1 MSIAKSITRSL
12 PLRALATG
20 IQATTALTAASV
32 TVAAGVAE
40 TLGKT
45 AGSVTKVCVAA
56 GTAPLRDGVK
66 AISDELSRETLS
78 RHCWHG
84 DSRAWIEVRGLG
96 DDGELGRLVLESM
109 RAHPAVT
116 SARLNYPLSR
126 VVVGFEE
133 AAASLRELCRV
144 VADAEKHYRSTQ
156 DPYVRTPVPSLPGD
170 GVVLATR
177 AVTLAAN
184 AAGLGLAVSGR
195 ALRWPRVPISVLAG
209 VVAVDYQPRLRGLL
223 EDRIGAAATDTLMTL
238 AVVAAETITQ
248 APASLSVGL
257 VMQTFKAAESRAA
270 AHAWNHHEP
279 RLALHADQLPIG
291 PVRRPEPAAERA
303 DTRFALIQAISAGL
317 VGASTRNL
325 DMAATAALVATPK
338 ASRTAP
344 EAFAAALGQ
353 GLADRHR
360 VLPLRPEGL
369 RRLSKVDA
377 IVVDPRVLCTEKL
390 RVARIAGAGPDELS
404 AAWSRAQRVLE
415 NNGLRPGWHPVPG
428 MDSGTTDCGIRALFL
443 PAHDPFAAAVVA
455 EAHRTGAE
463 LVSVDDGSLGELRP
477 AFDDIR
483 PLRKGAPNGSIDDA
497 LAGAVADLQ
506 AADRTVA
513 VLSSLDGQA
522 ISSADVA
529 LGILPPHA
537 AAGPAWHAH
546 VLLPDLAAAWR
557 MMSAIPAAR
566 EARRRGIEISGGA
579 SALGALLMLPGVRG
593 LGPGPVTTG
602 AAAGMLSGYLLA
614 RKIIGAQA
622 PRPAAFHEWHAMSAE
637 QVCKLLPS
645 PDDPAQPA
653 TEHST
658 LATRAIA
665 GGIHTAK
672 RGARMT
678 VGPAQAVGQFLGAV
692 RAELSDPLTPMLAL
706 GATAS
711 AVLGSPVDA
720 VMVGSVLTGNS
731 VLAATQRLRAE
742 SRLNRLLALQ
752 IPPARKVV
760 TGPGGQR
767 GYRDVIAEQLQP
779 GDVIEVRTH
788 EVVPADARVI
798 EEVDVEVDESALT
811 GESLSVTKQVEATPG
826 ADLAERRCMLY
837 AGTTVVAGT
846 AVAVVTAVGADT
858 QERRAAELVSGDLST
873 VGLQHQLSQL
883 TNRAW
888 PVSMTGG
895 AVVTGLGL
903 LRRQGLRQA
912 VASGIAVTVA
922 AVPEGMP
929 LVATLAQQ
937 ASARRLT
944 QFGALVRIPRS
955 VEALGRVDMVCFDK
969 TGTLSENRLRVAKVR
984 PARGCS
990 ADEVLRCAVHAAPA
1004 TNGGPQVHATDVAI
1018 VAAAPS
1024 ELAGNGDPPDA
1035 HLPFRSGRAF
1045 SASVSG
1051 TELTVKGA
1059 PEVVLAA
1066 CGADG
1071 SEMDRMVSG
1080 LAADG
1085 LRVIAVAR
1093 RQLDPQQA
1101 RSVLDD
1107 PDDIAQFCHDGL
1119 SLVGFLGLS
1128 DTPRGPAAQLL
1139 ADLHEHGLDV
1149 RLITGDHPITAA
1161 AIAQELGMSVT
1172 SDQIISGAQWDAL
1185 SRKDQEKAVAERTIF
1200 ARMTP
1205 ENKVQIVQTLERSG
1219 RVCAMVGDGS
1229 NDAAAIRAATVG
1241 IGVVSHGSDPAR
1253 VAADMVL
1260 IDGRIESLL
1269 PAILEGRQ
1277 LWQRVQAAV
1286 SVLLGGNAGEVAFAI
1301 IGSAI
1306 SGTSPLNTRQLLLVN
1321 MLTDALPAAALAVS
1335 KPRGQT
1341 SLDARGPDQR
1351 ALWQAVG
1358 VRGAT
1363 TAAAATAA
1371 WTMARFTGLP
1381 RRAST
1386 VGLVALVAAQLGQ
1399 TLLDSHDWL
1408 VVVTALGSLAAMGTL
1423 ISIPLVSQLLGC
1435 TPLGPVGWAQGL
1447 GSAAAA
1453 TAAMAVL
1460 NRILDSTDA
1469 EPDPAGALPASDPR
1483 SPRPQHATAARKAP
1497 ATARSAPRRSTKP
1510 ADRPGRRS
1518 STYSRR

>member
-20 IQATTALTAASV
+20 IQATTALTVASV
-32 TVAAGVAE
+32 TVAADVAE

-45 AGSVTKVCVAA
+45 AGSVTKVCFEACLEA
-56 GTAPLRDGVK
+56 GTAPLRDGAK
-66 AISDELSRETLS
+66 AVSGELSRETLS
-78 RHCWHG
+78 RHCWRG
-84 DSRAWIEVRGLG
+84 DDRAWIEVRGLG
-96 DDGELGRLVLESM
+96 DDGELGRLVLESI
-109 RAHPAVT
+109 RAHPGVA
-116 SARLNYPLSR
+116 SAGLNYPLSR
-126 VVVGFEE
+126 VVVDIDGP
-133 AAASLRELCRV
+133 ATTLRELCRV
-144 VADAEKHYRSTQ
+144 VADAENRYRSTQ
-156 DPYVRTPVPSLPGD
+156 DNYHRTPAASLPGD

-184 AAGLGLAVSGR
+184 AAGLGLAVGGR
-195 ALRWPRVPISVLAG
+195 ALRWPRLPSSLLAG
-209 VVAVDYQPRLRGLL
+209 VVAFDYQPRLRGLL
-223 EDRIGAAATDTLMTL
+223 EDRIGAAATDTVMTL
-238 AVVAAETITQ
+238 AVAAAETLTQ

-257 VMQTFKAAESRAA
+257 VMQTLKAAESRAA
-270 AHAWNHHEP
+270 ARAWHYHEP
-279 RLALHADQLPIG
+279 LLARHADQAPIE
-291 PVRRPEPAAERA
+291 PVRRPAPTVERA
-303 DTRFALIQAISAGL
+303 TGRFALIQAISAGL

-390 RVARIAGAGPDELS
+390 RVARIAGAEQDELS
-404 AAWSRAQRVLE
+404 SAWNRAQLLLE
-415 NNGLRPGWHPVPG
+415 NNGLPPGWHQVPG
-428 MDSGTTDCGIRALFL
+428 MPSSTRASSVRALFL

-455 EAHRTGAE
+455 EAHRTTAE

-483 PLRKGAPNGSIDDA
+483 PLPNGAQSSSIDDA

-506 AADRTVA
+506 KAGRTVA
-513 VLSSLDGQA
+513 VLSSIGGQA

-529 LGILPPHA
+529 LGVLPHA
-537 AAGPAWHAH
+537 AAGPTWHAD

-557 MMSAIPAAR
+557 MMHAIPAAR

-614 RKIIGAQA
+614 RKIVGARP
-622 PRPAAFHEWHAMSAE
+622 PRPAAFHEWHAMSPE
-637 QVCKLLPS
+637 QVRKLLPS
-645 PDDPAQPA
+645 PDDPEQPA
-653 TEHST
+653 PERAT

-665 GGIHTAK
+665 GGIHTAQ
-672 RGARMT
+672 RGARLT

-752 IPPARKVV
+752 VPPARKVV
-760 TGPGGQR
+760 AGPDGQR
-767 GYRDVIAEQLQP
+767 VYRDVIAEQLQP

-798 EEVDVEVDESALT
+798 EEVDIEVDESALT
-811 GESLSVTKQVEATPG
+811 GESLSVTKQVDATPG

-858 QERRAAELVSGDLST
+858 QERRAAELVSSDLSN
-873 VGLQHQLSQL
+873 VGLQYQLSQL

-984 PARGCS
+984 PAPGFS
-990 ADEVLRCAVHAAPA
+990 GDEVLRCAVHAAPA
-1004 TNGGPQVHATDVAI
+1004 TNGGPQLHATDVAI
-1018 VAAAPS
+1018 VEAAPS
-1024 ELAGNGDPPDA
+1024 GVAGNGDPPGCSPPVPLGQVVLGLGVGHRADRQRCA
-1035 HLPFRSGRAF
+1035 RGGVGRLRRRRPRHGPDGRRTGRRWA
-1045 SASVSG
+1045 AG
-1051 TELTVKGA
+1051 DRGGA
-1059 PEVVLAA
+1059 PAA
-1066 CGADG
+1066 
-1071 SEMDRMVSG
+1071 R
-1080 LAADG
+1080 
-1085 LRVIAVAR
+1085 
-1093 RQLDPQQA
+1093 
-1101 RSVLDD
+1101 
-1107 PDDIAQFCHDGL
+1107 
-1119 SLVGFLGLS
+1119 
-1128 DTPRGPAAQLL
+1128 PAA
-1139 ADLHEHGLDV
+1139 
-1149 RLITGDHPITAA
+1149 
-1161 AIAQELGMSVT
+1161 
-1172 SDQIISGAQWDAL
+1172 
-1185 SRKDQEKAVAERTIF
+1185 
-1200 ARMTP
+1200 
-1205 ENKVQIVQTLERSG
+1205 
-1219 RVCAMVGDGS
+1219 
-1229 NDAAAIRAATVG
+1229 
-1241 IGVVSHGSDPAR
+1241 
-1253 VAADMVL
+1253 
-1260 IDGRIESLL
+1260 
-1269 PAILEGRQ
+1269 
-1277 LWQRVQAAV
+1277 
-1286 SVLLGGNAGEVAFAI
+1286 
-1301 IGSAI
+1301 
-1306 SGTSPLNTRQLLLVN
+1306 
-1321 MLTDALPAAALAVS
+1321 
-1335 KPRGQT
+1335 
-1341 SLDARGPDQR
+1341 
-1351 ALWQAVG
+1351 
-1358 VRGAT
+1358 
-1363 TAAAATAA
+1363 
-1371 WTMARFTGLP
+1371 
-1381 RRAST
+1381 
-1386 VGLVALVAAQLGQ
+1386 
-1399 TLLDSHDWL
+1399 
-1408 VVVTALGSLAAMGTL
+1408 
-1423 ISIPLVSQLLGC
+1423 
-1435 TPLGPVGWAQGL
+1435 GPVG
-1447 GSAAAA
+1447 S
-1453 TAAMAVL
+1453 
-1460 NRILDSTDA
+1460 R
-1469 EPDPAGALPASDPR
+1469 R
-1483 SPRPQHATAARKAP
+1483 
-1497 ATARSAPRRSTKP
+1497 PRR
-1510 ADRPGRRS
+1510 DRPLLS
-1518 STYSRR
+1518 